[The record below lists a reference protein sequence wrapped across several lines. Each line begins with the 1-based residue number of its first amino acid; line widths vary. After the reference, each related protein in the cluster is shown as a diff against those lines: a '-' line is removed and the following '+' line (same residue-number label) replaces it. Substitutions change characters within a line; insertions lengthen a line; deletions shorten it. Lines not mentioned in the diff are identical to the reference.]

1 MSIISTAE
9 LTRHAQVALTDRT
22 FEAILLN
29 RSIRY
34 SAETPYATLIADEV
48 SSNAGGYSRIEFSFN
63 QADIIP
69 TSTGANTASKYLT
82 WFHDGNQNPINFDHI
97 LVVEKTF
104 AQPLPIYSVVSIY
117 DLGFAYSL
125 RLYGERARFALR
137 FNIKNK

>member
-9 LTRHAQVALTDRT
+9 LTRHAEVALTERT

-34 SAETPYATLIADEV
+34 SADTSYATFVADEV
-48 SSNAGGYSRIEFSFN
+48 NTNAGGYSRIEFSFTSS
-63 QADIIP
+63 DIVP
-69 TSTGANTASKYLT
+69 TSTGASTASKYLT
-82 WFHDGNQNPINFDHI
+82 WFHNGNQNPINFDHI
-97 LVVEKTF
+97 LVVERTF
-104 AQPLPIYSVVSIY
+104 AQPLPIYTVVSVY

-125 RLYGERARFALR
+125 RLYGERARFSLR